1 MQKIKTLLSIITTS
15 LILIAIIVVAYIGIQ
30 YYNQAQE
37 EDRQNYIN
45 NLVQAEQAVLNGTSS
60 ENKKPSTD
68 TGKNPDGSVNL
79 DDIISG
85 SIDDSKVDSVFTNIT
100 MISASTFKATLNNE
114 EKTFRLI
121 GVVDDGNTA
130 KIKEL
135 LESLTGIVIT
145 QDVMKVKKDTDI
157 QLIYLWN
164 GDDSD
169 INNMVNIQIVKSGFA
184 KTTYTDAVTYP
195 EGTNVKYSL
204 QFIKASKS

>member
-1 MQKIKTLLSIITTS
+1 MKKIKTLLSIITTS
-15 LILIAIIVVAYIGIQ
+15 LFLIAIIVIAYIGIK
-30 YYNQAQE
+30 YYNQSQE
-37 EDRQNYIN
+37 ENRQNYIN
-45 NLVQAEQAVLNGTSS
+45 NLVQAEQAVLNGTSIKT
-60 ENKKPSTD
+60 EKPNTD

-79 DDIISG
+79 DDIVSG
-85 SIDDSKVDSVFTNIT
+85 SVNDSKVESVFTNIT

-121 GVVDDGNTA
+121 GVVEDGNTV
-130 KIKEL
+130 KIKQL

-169 INNMVNIQIVKSGFA
+169 INNMVNIQIVKNGLA
-184 KTTYTDAVTYP
+184 KTTYTDAVNYP

>member
-60 ENKKPSTD
+60 ENQKPSTD

>member
-15 LILIAIIVVAYIGIQ
+15 LILIAIVVVGYIAIQ
-30 YYNQAQE
+30 YYNKSQE

-45 NLVQAEQAVLNGTSS
+45 NLVLAEQAVLNGTSS
-60 ENKKPSTD
+60 SETKPSDT

-85 SIDDSKVDSVFTNIT
+85 SVNDSKVNSVFKNIT
-100 MISASTFKATLNNE
+100 MISASTFKATLDGE

-121 GVVDDGNTA
+121 GVVDEGNTT

-145 QDVMKVKKDTDI
+145 QDVMKFKKDTDI
-157 QLIYLWN
+157 HLIYLWN
-164 GDDSD
+164 GDDKS
-169 INNMVNIQIVKSGFA
+169 INNMINIQIVKNGFA
-184 KTTYTDAVTYP
+184 KTTYTDAVNYP
-195 EGTNVKYSL
+195 EGTNVQYSL
-204 QFIKASKS
+204 QFIKASK

>member
-15 LILIAIIVVAYIGIQ
+15 LILIGIVVVAYIAIQ
-30 YYNQAQE
+30 YYNQSQE
-37 EDRQNYIN
+37 EGRQNYIN
-45 NLVQAEQAVLNGTSS
+45 NLVQAEISVINGITNNDEQTDS
-60 ENKKPSTD
+60 D

-85 SIDDSKVDSVFTNIT
+85 SVNDSKVESVFTNVT

-121 GVVDDGNTA
+121 GVVDDGNTT

-164 GDDSD
+164 GDDKD
-169 INNMVNIQIVKSGFA
+169 INNMVNIQIVKNGFA
-184 KTTYTDAVTYP
+184 KTTYTDAVNYP

-204 QFIKASKS
+204 QFIKASK